1 MLYVLW
7 LKCNVEWYHI
17 LIYIY
22 IYIFFT
28 TFIFCVTYVVFVH
41 YNHKLYLHIW
51 AKRRKDIYIYIY
63 HFRPIYKTPQ
73 TSWTNYSRYSSH
85 FRKEPYCS
93 AWMSRHSTQ
102 VYPDRK
108 PAQQLRRPSHTGS
121 IPVYP
126 QMTSSPWWIL
136 CSTTIPLRLT
146 VSITYRRRVQRSAP
160 TWVWIMRPPT
170 WGLGRRNFSVGHLVI
185 H

>member
-1 MLYVLW
+1 MS
-7 LKCNVEWYHI
+7 
-17 LIYIY
+17 
-22 IYIFFT
+22 
-28 TFIFCVTYVVFVH
+28 CV
-41 YNHKLYLHIW
+41 
-51 AKRRKDIYIYIY
+51 RKWR
-63 HFRPIYKTPQ
+63 HFRPIYKTSQ

-85 FRKEPYCS
+85 FRKEPNCS

-108 PAQQLRRPSHTGS
+108 PAQQLRPPYHTGS

-136 CSTTIPLRLT
+136 CSTTIQLRLT

-160 TWVWIMRPPT
+160 TWVWIMRHPLAYFRFVDDV
-170 WGLGRRNFSVGHLVI
+170 WGLWTHGTEALKQPRGRAFLYY
-185 H
+185 